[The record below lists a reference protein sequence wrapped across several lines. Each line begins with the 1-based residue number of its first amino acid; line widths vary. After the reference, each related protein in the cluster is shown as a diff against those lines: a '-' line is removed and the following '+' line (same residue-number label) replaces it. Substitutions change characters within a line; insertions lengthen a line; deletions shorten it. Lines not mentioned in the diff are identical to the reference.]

1 MAKVILNPLV
11 ADDSP
16 IYDQGLVIGG
26 RFPKPLFPNTE
37 NLSPMDY
44 TLALIEAE
52 IELIKRRKQ
61 KCPSAK

>member
-16 IYDQGLVIGG
+16 IYDQGLIIGG
-26 RFPKPLFPNTE
+26 RYPKPLFPNTE

-44 TLALIEAE
+44 TLELIEAE
-52 IELIKRRKQ
+52 TALIKPRKK
-61 KCPSAK
+61 KCPSDK